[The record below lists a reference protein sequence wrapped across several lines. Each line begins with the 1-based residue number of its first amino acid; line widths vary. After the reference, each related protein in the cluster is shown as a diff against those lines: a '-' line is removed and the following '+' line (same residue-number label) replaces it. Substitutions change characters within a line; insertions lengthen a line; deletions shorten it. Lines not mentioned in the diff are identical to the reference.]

1 MLSCQNVSW
10 YLKNTWWYADP
21 TTFKCLLFSKTVI
34 DDNCFSFD
42 GVMEWFNAI
51 ERRNDYVIA
60 SFYQIAIYTVRCT
73 KMTKTRDIRVS
84 ILVSTFVKVY
94 VNCNQQ

>member
-1 MLSCQNVSW
+1 
-10 YLKNTWWYADP
+10 
-21 TTFKCLLFSKTVI
+21 
-34 DDNCFSFD
+34 
-42 GVMEWFNAI
+42 MEWFNAI

>member
-1 MLSCQNVSW
+1 MLI
-10 YLKNTWWYADP
+10 P

-42 GVMEWFNAI
+42 GVMGWFNAI

-60 SFYQIAIYTVRCT
+60 NFYQIAIYTDKCAKIT
-73 KMTKTRDIRVS
+73 KMRDIWVS
-84 ILVSTFVKVY
+84 IFQCDICVDFCKSPRKL
-94 VNCNQQ
+94 